1 MYFLLQCQSL
11 PVVVIVHVTQQPA
24 AEATIFWDNA
34 FAEAVQHYFSVWV
47 NTVLSLSSSTILQY
61 LLYSVH
67 VLILILFPVQNREQ
81 FVVPEVVPW
90 PKVADALGYY
100 FLAHTGRG
108 LTHQNLDYLGRKLLG
123 VGGCG

>member
-1 MYFLLQCQSL
+1 MYGTFSSSSANLSQSL
-11 PVVVIVHVTQQPA
+11 SNQQLSRLPSSGTMPSLKRYNTLC
-24 AEATIFWDNA
+24 ESIL
-34 FAEAVQHYFSVWV
+34 FS
-47 NTVLSLSSSTILQY
+47 LSLVLNLPLLLQY
-61 LLYSVH
+61 LLYSEH

-90 PKVADALGYY
+90 SKVADALGYY

>member
-1 MYFLLQCQSL
+1 M
-11 PVVVIVHVTQQPA
+11 
-24 AEATIFWDNA
+24 
-34 FAEAVQHYFSVWV
+34 
-47 NTVLSLSSSTILQY
+47 SLSNQQLRLPSSGTMP
-61 LLYSVH
+61 LLKRYSIIS
-67 VLILILFPVQNREQ
+67 LCESILFSLYLVQNREQ